1 MNIVLTGGTSGLGY
15 RTAQVLGKEIK
26 NKLILIGSNKQK
38 GEISVEN
45 LIKDTSNNNISFIRC
60 ELSSISEIMSLAD
73 KLKKIKIDILIN
85 NAGALFFS
93 RNESKDKIEKTFAL
107 NHLSYFILTNL
118 LLKYKVIKN
127 GGRIVNVASG
137 AHRGVKIDFN
147 NLEMKTNYNGWIA
160 YKKSKLCNILFTKKL
175 SELTK
180 KNKITVNCLHP
191 GFVKTKFG
199 KNNSGLISLAIKF
212 LMYFFAISVEE
223 GAKTIVYLAT
233 DNSIK
238 NMTGKYFYQSKIDEP
253 SIFAQNQKDADLLW
267 QKSLSIVKNNGLTLR
282 EDSLTS

>member
-1 MNIVLTGGTSGLGY
+1 MNILLTGGTSGLGY

-26 NKLILIGSNKQK
+26 NKIILIGSNQQK
-38 GEISVEN
+38 GELSVEN
-45 LIKDTSNNNISFIRC
+45 LIKVTSNENISFMQYD
-60 ELSSISEIMSLAD
+60 LSSISEIKLLAE
-73 KLKKIKIDILIN
+73 KLKDTKIDILIN

-93 RNESKDKIEKTFAL
+93 RKESVDKIEKTFAL

-127 GGRIVNVASG
+127 GGRVVNVASG

-147 NLEMKTNYNGWIA
+147 NLEMKTNYNGWIS
-160 YKKSKLCNILFTKKL
+160 YKKSKLCNILFTKSL

-191 GFVKTKFG
+191 GFVKTQFG
-199 KNNSGLISLAIKF
+199 KNNNGLASLAIKF
-212 LMYFFAISVEE
+212 LMNFFAISVEE
-223 GAKTIVYLAT
+223 GAETIVFLAT
-233 DNSIK
+233 DNSVK
-238 NMTGKYFYQSKIDEP
+238 NITGKYFYQSKIKEP

-267 QKSLSIVKNNGLTLR
+267 EKSLSIVKNKGLTL
-282 EDSLTS
+282 T

>member
-15 RTAQVLGKEIK
+15 RAAQVLGKEIK
-26 NKLILIGSNKQK
+26 NKIILIGSNQQK
-38 GEISVEN
+38 GELSVEN
-45 LIKDTSNNNISFIRC
+45 LIKVTSNENISFMQYD
-60 ELSSISEIMSLAD
+60 LSSISEIKLLAE
-73 KLKKIKIDILIN
+73 KLKNSKIDILIN

-93 RNESKDKIEKTFAL
+93 RKESVDKIEKTFAL

-127 GGRIVNVASG
+127 GGRVVNVASG

-147 NLEMKTNYNGWIA
+147 NLEMKTNYNGWIS
-160 YKKSKLCNILFTKKL
+160 YKKSKLCNILFTKSL

-191 GFVKTKFG
+191 GFVKTQFG
-199 KNNSGLISLAIKF
+199 KNNNGLATLAIKL
-212 LMYFFAISVEE
+212 LMNFFAISVEE
-223 GAKTIVYLAT
+223 GAETIVFLAT
-233 DNSIK
+233 DNSVK
-238 NMTGKYFYQSKIDEP
+238 NITGKYFYQSKIKEP

-267 QKSLSIVKNNGLTLR
+267 EKSLSIVKNKGLTL
-282 EDSLTS
+282 T